1 VARQAR
7 FDFLADERAATSL
20 TVAHAIPE
28 FLRHKKSVAI
38 WSDMSTL
45 DMLTESDDEE
55 AAVISRS
62 QQDTEAALRALAA
75 GS

>member
-1 VARQAR
+1 MARQAR
-7 FDFLADERAATSL
+7 FDFLANERAATSL

-55 AAVISRS
+55 AAISRS
-62 QQDTEAALRALAA
+62 LQDWKRHCAPWAA